1 MSGDPYERQ
10 LALEKSLFLDLDDVN
25 LEDYAEVKH
34 ELKSPSQFATSL
46 MDHFASDPNLQGCSL
61 PWPSATPLKFRSGE
75 CSLWSGQNFHG
86 KSALLTQAMLWWMRE
101 GFSDKKEKFLV
112 ISPEFDPM
120 RNIARWVQQITAKLP
135 GQIEGSDVISS
146 VTWLEG
152 KVLIYDVVGAIEI
165 NDICNLI
172 RYAVAEHGITGVLI
186 DNLTVLQL
194 PNSGDTNVAQAELM
208 TRLVEVTRST
218 KCHLHAVCHTRKPAK
233 GEPVSRYNIRGAS
246 QLVDLADNVLCVE
259 RNESKEKKLADPSL
273 DDEERRDVA
282 KRADTRLHCLKQR
295 HGTAWVGVVRLYF
308 DVFSMRWS
316 EQQDAAFLSFEEV
329 EDLNNALDARNSRG
343 YQSW

>member
-1 MSGDPYERQ
+1 MTGDVYERQ

-25 LEDYAEVKH
+25 LDDYAETKH
-34 ELKSPSQFATSL
+34 ELKSPGQYTTAL
-46 MDHFASDPNLQGCSL
+46 MDHFEKDPNEQGCIL
-61 PWPSATPLKFRSGE
+61 PWPSASPLRFRPGE
-75 CSLWSGQNFHG
+75 VTLVSGQNFHG

-120 RNIARWVQQITAKLP
+120 RNIARWVRQIVAKLP
-135 GQIEGSDVISS
+135 GQIEGSDVISAC
-146 VTWLEG
+146 TWLEG
-152 KVLIYDVVGAIEI
+152 KVLIYDVVGAVEI
-165 NDICNLI
+165 DDICNLI
-172 RYAVAEHGITGVLI
+172 RYAVKEHGITGVIL

-194 PNSGDTNVAQAELM
+194 PHSSDTNIAQAELM

-218 KCHLHAVCHTRKPAK
+218 GSHLHAVCHTRKPAK

-259 RNESKEKKLADPSL
+259 RNESKEKKLANPEL
-273 DDEERRDVA
+273 DDDERADIARQS
-282 KRADTRLHCLKQR
+282 DTRLHCLKQR
-295 HGTAWVGVVRLYF
+295 HGTAWVGTVRLYF

-316 EQQDAAFLSFEEV
+316 EQQNAAFLCFEEV
-329 EDLNNALDARNSRG
+329 EDLDNVMDSRNKRG

>member
-10 LALEKSLFLDLDDVN
+10 LNLEKSLFLDLDDVN
-25 LEDYAEVKH
+25 LSDYAEVKH
-34 ELKSPSQFATSL
+34 ELKSPSQFATAL
-46 MDHFASDPNLQGCSL
+46 MDHFSSDPNLQGCSL

-101 GFSDKKEKFLV
+101 GFSDKDEKFLV

-120 RNIARWVQQITAKLP
+120 RNIARWVQQIVAKLP
-135 GQIEGSDVISS
+135 GQIEDADVASA
-146 VTWLEG
+146 VAWLEG
-152 KVLIYDVVGAIEI
+152 RVLIYDVVGGVQID
-165 NDICNLI
+165 DICNLI
-172 RYAVAEHGITGVLI
+172 RYAVAEHGITGVIL

-218 KCHLHAVCHTRKPAK
+218 KVHLHAVCHTRKPAK
-233 GEPVSRYNIRGAS
+233 GEQVSRYNIRGAS
-246 QLVDLADNVLCVE
+246 QLIDLADNVLCVE
-259 RNESKEKKLADPSL
+259 RNEHKEKSLANPDLSP
-273 DDEERRDVA
+273 EEREEIAR
-282 KRADTRLHCLKQR
+282 RSDTKLHCLKQR
-295 HGTAWVGVVRLYF
+295 HGSAWVGVVRLYF

-316 EQQDAAFLSFEEV
+316 EQQNAAFLSFEEV
-329 EDLNNALDARNSRG
+329 EDLNTALDARNSRG